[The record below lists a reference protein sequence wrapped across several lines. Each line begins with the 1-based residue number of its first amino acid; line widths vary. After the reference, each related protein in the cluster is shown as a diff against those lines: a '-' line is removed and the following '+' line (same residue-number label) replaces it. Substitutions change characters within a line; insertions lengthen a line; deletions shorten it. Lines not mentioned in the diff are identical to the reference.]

1 MAYNN
6 NYKFTRSFT
15 KDGKETK
22 WHQVVEF
29 IKANGPVSKREIVK
43 AIWRYDGLDENIRG
57 YQSSMFAQLN
67 EIQPEG
73 VHYDKDLKKW
83 TTYGNNGNNGNN
95 DKNDNKKKSRRVSL
109 PVIVDMPVTLHL
121 SNKNYI
127 KDIEDTIEMLEK
139 STTNLKNILK
149 FIKSNIN

>member
-6 NYKFTRSFT
+6 NYKFTRPFT

-29 IKANGPVSKREIVK
+29 IKSNGPVSKRDIVK
-43 AIWRYDGLDENIRG
+43 AIWHYDGLDENIRG

-67 EIQPEG
+67 EVQPEG

-83 TTYGNNGNNGNN
+83 TTYGNNGNN
-95 DKNDNKKKSRRVSL
+95 DNKKKSRRVSL
-109 PVIVDMPVTLHL
+109 PVIVDMPVALHL

-127 KDIEDTIEMLEK
+127 KDIEETIEMLEK

>member
-6 NYKFTRSFT
+6 NYKFTRPFT

-83 TTYGNNGNNGNN
+83 TSYGNNGN
-95 DKNDNKKKSRRVSL
+95 KKKSRHISL
-109 PVIVDMPVTLHL
+109 PVIVDMPVILHL

>member
-1 MAYNN
+1 MAYKN
-6 NYKFTRSFT
+6 NYKFTRPFT

-29 IKANGPVSKREIVK
+29 IKANGPVSKRDIIK

-83 TTYGNNGNNGNN
+83 TVYSN
-95 DKNDNKKKSRRVSL
+95 KCNKKKSRRLSL
-109 PVIVDMPVTLHL
+109 PVIVDMPVILHL

>member
-6 NYKFTRSFT
+6 NYKFTRPFT

-83 TTYGNNGNNGNN
+83 TSYGNNGN
-95 DKNDNKKKSRRVSL
+95 KKKLRHISL
-109 PVIVDMPVTLHL
+109 PVIVDMPVILHL

>member
-6 NYKFTRSFT
+6 NYKFTRPFT

-29 IKANGPVSKREIVK
+29 IKANGPVSKRDIVK
-43 AIWRYDGLDENIRG
+43 AIWRYNGLDENIRG

-67 EIQPEG
+67 EVQPEG

-83 TTYGNNGNNGNN
+83 TVYGN
-95 DKNDNKKKSRRVSL
+95 KCNKKKSRRISL

>member
-6 NYKFTRSFT
+6 NYKFTRPFT

-29 IKANGPVSKREIVK
+29 IKSNGPVSKRDIVK
-43 AIWRYDGLDENIRG
+43 AIWYYDGLDENIRG

-83 TTYGNNGNNGNN
+83 TVYGN
-95 DKNDNKKKSRRVSL
+95 KCNKKKSRRVSL
-109 PVIVDMPVTLHL
+109 PVIVDMPVILNL

-139 STTNLKNILK
+139 STANLKNILK

>member
-6 NYKFTRSFT
+6 NYKFTRPFT

-29 IKANGPVSKREIVK
+29 IKANGPVSKRDIVK

-83 TTYGNNGNNGNN
+83 TTYGNNAN
-95 DKNDNKKKSRRVSL
+95 NDNKKKSRRVSL

>member
-1 MAYNN
+1 MS
-6 NYKFTRSFT
+6 NYKFTRPFT

-29 IKANGPVSKREIVK
+29 IKSNGPVSRREILK
-43 AIWRYDGLDENIRG
+43 TIWHYDESSLGFRG

-83 TTYGNNGNNGNN
+83 TVRGN
-95 DKNDNKKKSRRVSL
+95 KCNKKKSRRVSL

-149 FIKSNIN
+149 FIKSNIS

>member
-6 NYKFTRSFT
+6 NYKFTRPFT

-29 IKANGPVSKREIVK
+29 IKSNGPVSKREIVK

-83 TTYGNNGNNGNN
+83 TVYGNNGN
-95 DKNDNKKKSRRVSL
+95 KKTTRRVSL
-109 PVIVDMPVTLHL
+109 PVIVDMPVILHL

>member
-6 NYKFTRSFT
+6 NYKFTRPFT

-73 VHYDKDLKKW
+73 VYYDKDLKKW
-83 TTYGNNGNNGNN
+83 TVRGN
-95 DKNDNKKKSRRVSL
+95 KCNKKKSRRVSL

>member
-6 NYKFTRSFT
+6 NYKFTRPFT

-29 IKANGPVSKREIVK
+29 IKSNGPVSKREIVK

-83 TTYGNNGNNGNN
+83 TTYGNNGN
-95 DKNDNKKKSRRVSL
+95 KKTARRVSL
-109 PVIVDMPVTLHL
+109 PVIVDMPVILHL

>member
-6 NYKFTRSFT
+6 NYKFTRPFT

-29 IKANGPVSKREIVK
+29 IKSNGPVSRREILK
-43 AIWRYDGLDENIRG
+43 TIWHYDESSLSFRG

-73 VHYDKDLKKW
+73 VHYDKHLKKW
-83 TTYGNNGNNGNN
+83 TTYGNNGN
-95 DKNDNKKKSRRVSL
+95 NDNKKKSRRVSL

-121 SNKNYI
+121 SNLSNKNYI
-127 KDIEDTIEMLEK
+127 KEIEEIIEMLEK

>member
-6 NYKFTRSFT
+6 NYKFTRPFT

-83 TTYGNNGNNGNN
+83 TAYGY
-95 DKNDNKKKSRRVSL
+95 KKTTRRVSL
-109 PVIVDMPVTLHL
+109 PIIVDMPVILHL

>member
-6 NYKFTRSFT
+6 NYKFTRPFT

-29 IKANGPVSKREIVK
+29 IKANGPVSKRDIVK

-67 EIQPEG
+67 EVQPEG

-83 TTYGNNGNNGNN
+83 TVYGN
-95 DKNDNKKKSRRVSL
+95 KCNKKKSRRVSL
-109 PVIVDMPVTLHL
+109 PVIVDMPVILNL

-127 KDIEDTIEMLEK
+127 KDIEETIEMLEK

>member
-6 NYKFTRSFT
+6 NYKFTRPFT

-29 IKANGPVSKREIVK
+29 IKSNGPVSKREIVK

-83 TTYGNNGNNGNN
+83 TVYGN
-95 DKNDNKKKSRRVSL
+95 NDNKKKSRRVSL
-109 PVIVDMPVTLHL
+109 PVIVDMPVILHL

>member
-6 NYKFTRSFT
+6 NYKFTRPFT

-73 VHYDKDLKKW
+73 VYYDKDLKKW
-83 TTYGNNGNNGNN
+83 TVRGN
-95 DKNDNKKKSRRVSL
+95 KCNKKKSRRVSL

-149 FIKSNIN
+149 FIKSNIS

>member
-6 NYKFTRSFT
+6 NYKFTRPFT

-43 AIWRYDGLDENIRG
+43 AIWCYDGLDENIRG

-67 EIQPEG
+67 EVQPEG

-83 TTYGNNGNNGNN
+83 TVYSN
-95 DKNDNKKKSRRVSL
+95 KCNKKKSRRVSL
-109 PVIVDMPVTLHL
+109 PVIVDMPVILHL

>member
-6 NYKFTRSFT
+6 NYKFTKPFT

-73 VHYDKDLKKW
+73 VYYDKDLKKW
-83 TTYGNNGNNGNN
+83 TVRGN
-95 DKNDNKKKSRRVSL
+95 KCNKKKSRRVSL

>member
-6 NYKFTRSFT
+6 NYKFTRPFT

-29 IKANGPVSKREIVK
+29 IKSNGPVSKRDIVK
-43 AIWRYDGLDENIRG
+43 AIWHYDGLDENIRG

-67 EIQPEG
+67 EVQPEG

-83 TTYGNNGNNGNN
+83 TTYYHN
-95 DKNDNKKKSRRVSL
+95 KNVRKALL
-109 PVIVDMPVTLHL
+109 PLTEDMPVTLHL

-127 KDIEDTIEMLEK
+127 KDIEETIEMLEK

-149 FIKSNIN
+149 LIKSNIN

>member
-6 NYKFTRSFT
+6 NYKFTRPFT

-83 TTYGNNGNNGNN
+83 TVYGN
-95 DKNDNKKKSRRVSL
+95 KCNKKKSRHISL
-109 PVIVDMPVTLHL
+109 PVIVDMPVILHL

>member
-6 NYKFTRSFT
+6 NYKFTRPFT

-83 TTYGNNGNNGNN
+83 TVYGN
-95 DKNDNKKKSRRVSL
+95 KCNKKKSRRVSL
-109 PVIVDMPVTLHL
+109 HVIVDMPVILNL
-121 SNKNYI
+121 SNKIYI
-127 KDIEDTIEMLEK
+127 KGIEDTIEMLEK
-139 STTNLKNILK
+139 STANLKNILK
-149 FIKSNIN
+149 FIESNIN

>member
-6 NYKFTRSFT
+6 NYKFTRPFT

-29 IKANGPVSKREIVK
+29 IKSNGPVSKRDIVK
-43 AIWRYDGLDENIRG
+43 AIWHYDGLDENIRG

-83 TTYGNNGNNGNN
+83 TVYGN
-95 DKNDNKKKSRRVSL
+95 KCNKKKSRRVSL

-139 STTNLKNILK
+139 STTDLKNILK

>member
-6 NYKFTRSFT
+6 NYKFTRPFT

-29 IKANGPVSKREIVK
+29 IKSNGPVSKRDIVK
-43 AIWRYDGLDENIRG
+43 AIWHYDGLDENIRG

-67 EIQPEG
+67 EVQPEG

-83 TTYGNNGNNGNN
+83 TVYSN
-95 DKNDNKKKSRRVSL
+95 KCNKKKSRRVSL

-149 FIKSNIN
+149 FIKSNIS

>member
-6 NYKFTRSFT
+6 NYKFTRPFT

-43 AIWRYDGLDENIRG
+43 VIWRYDGLDENIRG

-73 VHYDKDLKKW
+73 VHYDKHLKKW
-83 TTYGNNGNNGNN
+83 TTYGNNG
-95 DKNDNKKKSRRVSL
+95 NKKKSRRVSL
-109 PVIVDMPVTLHL
+109 PVIADIPVTLHL

-127 KDIEDTIEMLEK
+127 KDIEETIEMLEK

-149 FIKSNIN
+149 IIKSNIN

>member
-6 NYKFTRSFT
+6 NYKFTRPFT

-29 IKANGPVSKREIVK
+29 IKSNGPVSKRDIVK
-43 AIWRYDGLDENIRG
+43 AIWHYDGLDENIRG

-83 TTYGNNGNNGNN
+83 TVYGN
-95 DKNDNKKKSRRVSL
+95 KCNKKKSRRVSL

>member
-6 NYKFTRSFT
+6 NYKFTRPFT

-29 IKANGPVSKREIVK
+29 IKSNGPVSKREIVK

-83 TTYGNNGNNGNN
+83 TSYGNNGN
-95 DKNDNKKKSRRVSL
+95 KKKSRHISL
-109 PVIVDMPVTLHL
+109 PVIVDMPVILHL

>member
-6 NYKFTRSFT
+6 NYKFARPFT

-73 VHYDKDLKKW
+73 VYYDKDLKKW
-83 TTYGNNGNNGNN
+83 TVRGN
-95 DKNDNKKKSRRVSL
+95 KCNKKKSRRVSL

>member
-6 NYKFTRSFT
+6 NYKFTRPFT

-83 TTYGNNGNNGNN
+83 TAYVNNG
-95 DKNDNKKKSRRVSL
+95 NKKKSRRVSL
-109 PVIVDMPVTLHL
+109 PVIVDMPVILHL

>member
-1 MAYNN
+1 MAYNK
-6 NYKFTRSFT
+6 NYKFKRPFT
-15 KDGKETK
+15 KDGKEAK
-22 WHQVVEF
+22 WHKVVEF
-29 IKANGPVSKREIVK
+29 IKSNGPVSKREIVK
-43 AIWRYDGLDENIRG
+43 AIWDYDGLYENIRG
-57 YQSSMFAQLN
+57 YQSSMFARLN

-73 VHYDKDLKKW
+73 VYYDKDLKKW
-83 TTYGNNGNNGNN
+83 TVRGN
-95 DKNDNKKKSRRVSL
+95 KCNKKKSRRVSL

-127 KDIEDTIEMLEK
+127 KDIEETIEMLEK

>member
-1 MAYNN
+1 
-6 NYKFTRSFT
+6 
-15 KDGKETK
+15 
-22 WHQVVEF
+22 
-29 IKANGPVSKREIVK
+29 
-43 AIWRYDGLDENIRG
+43 
-57 YQSSMFAQLN
+57 MFAQLN

-73 VHYDKDLKKW
+73 VYYDKDLKKW
-83 TTYGNNGNNGNN
+83 TVRGN
-95 DKNDNKKKSRRVSL
+95 KCNKKKSRRVSL